1 MPPRASAF
9 RDEAV
14 RKASAFPTEWFETA
28 IACQNMVRPGLPE
41 IVAVTE
47 FRDVF
52 GVALTN
58 MISGGDPAD
67 ELKKASAAFKPVFE
81 KEQA

>member
-1 MPPRASAF
+1 
-9 RDEAV
+9 V
-14 RKASAFPTEWFETA
+14 RKTSAFPGEWFDTA
-28 IACQNMVRPGLPE
+28 IDCQKIVRPGLPE

-58 MISGGDPAD
+58 LISGGDA
-67 ELKKASAAFKPVFE
+67 KAEMNKAMAAFKPVFD
-81 KEQA
+81 KELA